1 MPDIRAHWPERLAG
15 HTDLLERLIEAYDEP
30 RRGYHALTHLT
41 EVFARIEEILSS
53 GPDDLDRDAVL
64 LAAWFHDAVY
74 EDHGDNEERSAVL
87 AERELTG
94 AGADRALVDEVAR
107 LVRLTEHHRVLDHDL
122 PGAVLCDAD
131 LAILAADG
139 ERYASYVAGV
149 RYEYAAVP
157 YEDFRRGRAQVLR
170 SLLEAPT
177 LFATSYAH
185 EHWEAAAR
193 ANLTRELA
201 DLES

>member
-30 RRGYHALTHLT
+30 HRGYHDLRHLE
-41 EVFARIEEILSS
+41 EVLARIDEILSS
-53 GPDDLDRDAVL
+53 GHDDVDRDAVL

-74 EDHGDNEERSAVL
+74 EPFGDNEERSAVL
-87 AERELTG
+87 AEQDLG
-94 AGADRALVDEVAR
+94 AAGVDPTLVEEV
-107 LVRLTEHHRVLDHDL
+107 VRLIRLTKHHQVFDHDL
-122 PGAVLCDAD
+122 AGAVLCDAD

-139 ERYASYVAGV
+139 ERYAAYVAGV
-149 RYEYAAVP
+149 RHEYAAAP
-157 YEDFRRGRAQVLR
+157 DEDFRRGRAQVLR
-170 SLLEAPT
+170 SLLEAPA
-177 LFATSYAH
+177 LFTTAYGRQ
-185 EHWEAAAR
+185 HWEAAAR